1 MQRNSINYGINDVG
15 DIIDTNQIK
24 LYDSLA
30 VKIEVLKMATQMAT
44 LILQSKLF
52 INFNSFLF
60 FIFTVIL
67 FILFLKN

>member
-30 VKIEVLKMATQMAT
+30 VKIEVLKMATQKAT

-60 FIFTVIL
+60 YIFIL